1 MSGKIF
7 VSVRKT
13 EGSYYKKTSLLSIR
27 AALDRHL
34 KAPKSFKNMSLLYFL
49 FSNNHQCN
57 YIPKQLVASRD
68 VNIGEVRLGDYSPV
82 FTSQ

>member
-1 MSGKIF
+1 MRI
-7 VSVRKT
+7 T

-34 KAPKSFKNMSLLYFL
+34 KAPIINVI
-49 FSNNHQCN
+49 
-57 YIPKQLVASRD
+57 IPKQLLASRD
-68 VNIGEVRLGDYSPV
+68 VNIGEVHLGDYSPV